1 MKHINKWLTLT
12 LALLAFLTLF
22 VGCGESKKTAYS
34 FKTGEV
40 TLTPGTNA
48 AESLAALGTP
58 QSYSESGSCGGIE
71 GLDKV
76 YVYSGFTVK
85 TTPGMEG
92 SKVVDIINSV
102 TLNDDSVSTPE
113 GLRVGSTRDAVVSAL
128 GSGAETA
135 DSLVYSGAGTR
146 LTFSLRDGKVTGIR
160 YTQNAG

>member
-1 MKHINKWLTLT
+1 MRHMNKWLILT
-12 LALLAFLTLF
+12 LALLACLSLL
-22 VGCGESKKTAYS
+22 VGCGESKKDEYG
-34 FKTGEV
+34 FKVGEV

-48 AESLAALGTP
+48 AEPLAALGTP

-76 YVYSGFTVK
+76 YVYGGFTVK
-85 TTPGMEG
+85 TTPGMEE
-92 SKVVDIINSV
+92 SKIVDVINSI

-113 GLRVGSTRDAVVSAL
+113 GLRVGSTRDTVVSAL

-135 DSLVYSGAGTR
+135 DALVYSGSTTR

>member
-1 MKHINKWLTLT
+1 MKHMNKWMTLT
-12 LALLAFLTLF
+12 LALLACLTLF
-22 VGCGESKKTAYS
+22 VGCGESQKTEYR
-34 FKTGEV
+34 FKAGEV

-48 AESLAALGTP
+48 AEPLAALGTP

-76 YVYSGFTVK
+76 YVYNGFTVR

-92 SKVVDIINSV
+92 AKVVDIINSV

-128 GSGAETA
+128 GSGTETA